1 MYKAIADVSDKHLIL
16 YNIPS
21 RTGINIQPDTLA
33 ALKDYPDIAAVKEAV
48 SNPHPSSFMICKI
61 EGCGVPL
68 PQSIPGNLCSSRKL
82 SEAF

>member
-61 EGCGVPL
+61 EGFG
-68 PQSIPGNLCSSRKL
+68 GAFTAKYSRKPL
-82 SEAF
+82 FQLKAF